1 MKDKTKYQSMS
12 TFNNTNVKQRFSLR
26 KKGRSAT
33 SVLLGLSILS
43 SAFVPTVAE
52 AKPIQEMDIV
62 EVPTED
68 SVASAKYAVI
78 AGITEKTEVIPFG
91 EEVWVETE
99 KATNAGT
106 PVTQWRAPSD
116 DLKGKIGVTYT
127 HIGNYKGKDLDLK
140 ITVKD
145 WKKAGFKG
153 KESFSFDHPVIGVN
167 NHGYDYVDVTFEYI
181 YSDTGKPATDLTGTY
196 MTVVDIDANQGMGFN
211 EEQMKN
217 IGKVYAPAESK
228 VDVEKKADGYTYFQ
242 DIDNADW
249 RASSPEGQFTILAD
263 GHTLDFRWAKNWDG
277 YNLDQELDWE
287 TSKYGQWFGYS
298 AEKPV
303 RTEVLDPAKLVTDSD
318 EVDVLENQLKVIY
331 ERYEYDISHTVP
343 AEYPEFFY
351 KEYVMEDVLNDVL
364 ETGEVTVF
372 NENDE
377 DVTDLFEDLSE
388 GNHIKFKAKEET
400 LKDKSFYGHSYR
412 FNVKTNIKADADL
425 SSVTDDDGNIQI
437 PNKATITKDGKEQKD
452 TETTITHVPTP
463 VDPSVDKTI
472 INADGEDVTEN
483 EVNVGDQFQYRVT
496 ATFPNKQQAEKL
508 GVFDDVPDALAVDSV
523 VVLDEAGNDIT
534 EQGTLD
540 INNENESFRWTAN
553 DPIEF
558 AGQTIQVIPTVS
570 VKDTVSFAEFE
581 EDGKFVFKNT
591 AQLFVDDETLDSP
604 EVTTTLEKVDP
615 EINKGIVT
623 EDGLVEE
630 NEVSIDDTFE
640 YQIDTTYGNETVPS
654 ILGLQDDVPDGF
666 NLDSVV
672 VFDADGND
680 VTEQGTLEI
689 DEEKESFK
697 WTANDPKQFVGK
709 SLNTTVQVTVKDD
722 FDFTEF
728 KDGEDSFVFENTAQM
743 ITSDSKGNEKYD
755 DSNPVVSK
763 MKRVDNAIVKTIIDK
778 DGNEVE
784 ENQIERGETYT
795 YKVSQTISNEKNVDS
810 VSFYDDLE
818 DALDVIKTE
827 VYLDEDVDLE
837 VVPHEEKTTENIEKE
852 ETAEENIDTEN
863 ETDEVE
869 SNDEETAENKE
880 VATESEKTEEETT
893 DETVESEQQE
903 NTEKDSETEEDLEK
917 DNTEVESEES
927 TDKNTIDTI
936 NVEVDEEQSI
946 VSWNVE
952 ESSNDLKG
960 KTVVTEME
968 VTLPEDA
975 ELNEELVDGD
985 NYIIPNVAKGTVN
998 DDELE
1003 SNEVR
1008 TLVEKEEVPPAE
1020 TPEEPKQP
1028 ENPPKDPS
1036 QVKTPPQKEGWLPHT
1051 GTEVNYL
1058 IVLGGALLAG
1068 LGGWR
1073 LYRIRKEN

>member
-52 AKPIQEMDIV
+52 AKPIHDHEL
-62 EVPTED
+62 TEIPSEE
-68 SVASAKYAVI
+68 SVAPAKYAVI
-78 AGITEKTEVIPFG
+78 AGFSDKTEFSQQGDDWISKTNQNG
-91 EEVWVETE
+91 HDYHTQVEPADN
-99 KATNAGT
+99 K
-106 PVTQWRAPSD
+106 
-116 DLKGKIGVTYT
+116 KGNLSVTYT
-127 HIGNYKGKDLDLK
+127 NIGNFKGKDLDLK

-153 KESFSFDHPVIGVN
+153 GEFFSFADNHIGF
-167 NHGYDYVDVTFEYI
+167 HQSGYDYVDLGFEYI
-181 YSDTGKPATDLTGTY
+181 YSESGEPATDLTGTY
-196 MTVVDIDANQGMGFN
+196 MTVVDIDALQGMGFD
-211 EEQMKN
+211 EKQMKN
-217 IGKVYAPAESK
+217 IGKVYAPAESE
-228 VDVEKKADGYTYFQ
+228 VDINKKDDGYTYFEDVKNQ
-242 DIDNADW
+242 TLDTNN
-249 RASSPEGQFTILAD
+249 PKGHFTILAD
-263 GHTLDFRWAKNWDG
+263 GHTLDFKWAKDWSE
-277 YNLDQELDWE
+277 YNKDKVIDWE
-287 TSKYGQWFGYS
+287 AGQYEQYFGYT

-351 KEYVMEDVLNDVL
+351 KEYIMEDVLNDVL
-364 ETGEVTVF
+364 ETGEVTIF

-388 GNHIKFKAKEET
+388 GNHIKFKAKEDT
-400 LKDKSFYGHSYR
+400 LKDKTFYGHSYR

-425 SSVTDDDGNIQI
+425 SSVTDDDGSIQI

-496 ATFPNKQQAEKL
+496 ATFPNKQHAEKL
-508 GVFDDVPDALAVDSV
+508 GIFDDVPDALAVDSV

-553 DPIEF
+553 DPTEF

-672 VFDADGND
+672 VFDADDND

-728 KDGEDSFVFENTAQM
+728 KDDEDSFVFENTAQM
-743 ITSDSKGNEKYD
+743 ITSDSEGNEKYD

-763 MKRVDNAIVKTIIDK
+763 MKRVDNAIVKKIIDK

-795 YKVSQTISNEKNVDS
+795 YKVSQTITNEKNVDS
-810 VSFYDDLE
+810 ISFYDDLE

-827 VYLDEDVDLE
+827 VYIDEDVDLE
-837 VVPHEEKTTENIEKE
+837 VVPQEDSAENIEKE
-852 ETAEENIDTEN
+852 EPSEENTDTEN
-863 ETDEVE
+863 EADEVE
-869 SNDEETAENKE
+869 SQDEETAENKE
-880 VATESEKTEEETT
+880 VASESEKAEEETT
-893 DETVESEQQE
+893 DETVESESQE
-903 NTEKDSETEEDLEK
+903 NTEKDSETEEAQK

-936 NVEVDEEQSI
+936 NVEVDEDQSI

-975 ELNEELVDGD
+975 ELNEELVDDD

-1008 TLVEKEEVPPAE
+1008 TLVEKEPEEVPPAE

>member
-52 AKPIQEMDIV
+52 AKPIHDHEL
-62 EVPTED
+62 TEIPSEE
-68 SVASAKYAVI
+68 SVAPAKYAVI
-78 AGITEKTEVIPFG
+78 AGFSDKTEFSQQGDEWISKTNQNG
-91 EEVWVETE
+91 HDYHTQVEPADN
-99 KATNAGT
+99 K
-106 PVTQWRAPSD
+106 
-116 DLKGKIGVTYT
+116 KGNLSVTYT
-127 HIGNYKGKDLDLK
+127 NIGNFKGKDLDLK

-153 KESFSFDHPVIGVN
+153 GEFFSFADNHIGF
-167 NHGYDYVDVTFEYI
+167 HQSGYDYVDLGFEYI
-181 YSDTGKPATDLTGTY
+181 YSESGEPATDLTGTY
-196 MTVVDIDANQGMGFN
+196 MTVVDIDALQGMGFD
-211 EEQMKN
+211 EKQMKN
-217 IGKVYAPAESK
+217 IGKVYAPAESE
-228 VDVEKKADGYTYFQ
+228 VDINKKDDGYTYFEDVKNQ
-242 DIDNADW
+242 TLDTND
-249 RASSPEGQFTILAD
+249 PKGHFTILAD
-263 GHTLDFRWAKNWDG
+263 GHTLDFKWAKDWSE
-277 YNLDQELDWE
+277 YNKDKVIDWE
-287 TSKYGQWFGYS
+287 AGQYEQYFGYT

-351 KEYVMEDVLNDVL
+351 KEYIMEDVLNDVL

-388 GNHIKFKAKEET
+388 GNHIKFKAKEDT

-425 SSVTDDDGNIQI
+425 SSVTDDDGSIQI

-496 ATFPNKQQAEKL
+496 ATFPNKQHAEKL
-508 GVFDDVPDALAVDSV
+508 GIFDDVPDALAVDSV

-553 DPIEF
+553 DPTEF

-623 EDGLVEE
+623 EDGLLEE

-728 KDGEDSFVFENTAQM
+728 KDDEDSFVFENTAQM
-743 ITSDSKGNEKYD
+743 ITSDSEGNEKYD

-763 MKRVDNAIVKTIIDK
+763 MKRVDNAIVKKIIDK
-778 DGNEVE
+778 EGNEVE

-795 YKVSQTISNEKNVDS
+795 YKVSQTITNEKNVDS
-810 VSFYDDLE
+810 ISFYDDLE

-837 VVPHEEKTTENIEKE
+837 VVPQEDSAENIEKE
-852 ETAEENIDTEN
+852 EPSEENTDTEN
-863 ETDEVE
+863 EADEVE
-869 SNDEETAENKE
+869 SQDEETSENKE
-880 VATESEKTEEETT
+880 VASEYEKAEEETT
-893 DETVESEQQE
+893 DETVESESQE
-903 NTEKDSETEEDLEK
+903 NTEKDSETEEAQK

-936 NVEVDEEQSI
+936 NVEVDEDQSI

-1008 TLVEKEEVPPAE
+1008 TLVEKEPEEVPPAE

>member
-52 AKPIQEMDIV
+52 AKPIHDHEL
-62 EVPTED
+62 TEIPSEE
-68 SVASAKYAVI
+68 SVAPAKYAVI
-78 AGITEKTEVIPFG
+78 AGFSDKTEFSQQGDDWISKTNQNG
-91 EEVWVETE
+91 HDYHTQVEPADN
-99 KATNAGT
+99 K
-106 PVTQWRAPSD
+106 
-116 DLKGKIGVTYT
+116 KGNLSVTYT
-127 HIGNYKGKDLDLK
+127 NIGNFKGKDLDLK

-153 KESFSFDHPVIGVN
+153 GEFFSFADNHIGF
-167 NHGYDYVDVTFEYI
+167 HQSGYDYVDLGFEYI
-181 YSDTGKPATDLTGTY
+181 YSESGEPATDLTGTY
-196 MTVVDIDANQGMGFN
+196 MTVVDIDALQGMGFD
-211 EEQMKN
+211 EKQMKN
-217 IGKVYAPAESK
+217 IGKVYAPAESE
-228 VDVEKKADGYTYFQ
+228 VDINKKDDGYTYFEDVKNQ
-242 DIDNADW
+242 TLDTNN
-249 RASSPEGQFTILAD
+249 PKGHFTILAD
-263 GHTLDFRWAKNWDG
+263 GHTLDFKWAKDWSE
-277 YNLDQELDWE
+277 YNKDKVIDWE
-287 TSKYGQWFGYS
+287 AGQYEQYFGYT

-351 KEYVMEDVLNDVL
+351 KEYIMEDVLNDVL
-364 ETGEVTVF
+364 ETGEVTIF

-388 GNHIKFKAKEET
+388 GNHIKFKAKEDT
-400 LKDKSFYGHSYR
+400 LKDKTFYGHSYR

-425 SSVTDDDGNIQI
+425 SSVTDDDGSIQI

-496 ATFPNKQQAEKL
+496 ATFPNKQHAEKL
-508 GVFDDVPDALAVDSV
+508 GIFDDVPDALAVDSV

-553 DPIEF
+553 DPTEF

-672 VFDADGND
+672 VFDADDND

-728 KDGEDSFVFENTAQM
+728 KDDEDSFVFENTAQM
-743 ITSDSKGNEKYD
+743 ITSDSEGNEKYD

-763 MKRVDNAIVKTIIDK
+763 MKRVDNAIVKKIIDK

-795 YKVSQTISNEKNVDS
+795 YKVSQTITNEKNVDS
-810 VSFYDDLE
+810 ISFYDDLE

-827 VYLDEDVDLE
+827 VYIDEDVDLE
-837 VVPHEEKTTENIEKE
+837 VVPQEDSAENIEKE
-852 ETAEENIDTEN
+852 EPSEENTDTEN
-863 ETDEVE
+863 EADEVE
-869 SNDEETAENKE
+869 SQDEETAENKE
-880 VATESEKTEEETT
+880 VASESEKAEEETT
-893 DETVESEQQE
+893 DETVESESQE
-903 NTEKDSETEEDLEK
+903 NTEKDSETEEAQK

-936 NVEVDEEQSI
+936 NVEVDEDQSI

-1008 TLVEKEEVPPAE
+1008 TLVEKEPEEVPPAE

>member
-52 AKPIQEMDIV
+52 AKPIHDHEL
-62 EVPTED
+62 TEIPSEE
-68 SVASAKYAVI
+68 SVAPAKYAVI
-78 AGITEKTEVIPFG
+78 AGFSDKTEFSQQGDDWISKTNQNG
-91 EEVWVETE
+91 HDYHTQVEPADN
-99 KATNAGT
+99 K
-106 PVTQWRAPSD
+106 
-116 DLKGKIGVTYT
+116 KGNLSVTYT
-127 HIGNYKGKDLDLK
+127 NIGNFKGKDLDLK

-153 KESFSFDHPVIGVN
+153 GEFFSFADNHIGF
-167 NHGYDYVDVTFEYI
+167 HQSGYDYVDLGFEYI
-181 YSDTGKPATDLTGTY
+181 YSESGEPATDLTGTY
-196 MTVVDIDANQGMGFN
+196 MTVVDIDALQGMGFD
-211 EEQMKN
+211 EKQMKN
-217 IGKVYAPAESK
+217 IGKVYAPAESE
-228 VDVEKKADGYTYFQ
+228 VDINKKDDGYTYFEDVKNQ
-242 DIDNADW
+242 TLDTND
-249 RASSPEGQFTILAD
+249 PKGHFTILAD
-263 GHTLDFRWAKNWDG
+263 GHTLNFKWAKDWSE
-277 YNLDQELDWE
+277 YNKDKVIDWE
-287 TSKYGQWFGYS
+287 AGQYEQYFGYT

-331 ERYEYDISHTVP
+331 ERYEYDISHTVS

-388 GNHIKFKAKEET
+388 GNHIKFKAKEDT

-425 SSVTDDDGNIQI
+425 SSVTDDNGNIQI

-472 INADGEDVTEN
+472 INADGEDLTEN

-496 ATFPNKQQAEKL
+496 ATFPNKQHAEKL
-508 GVFDDVPDALAVDSV
+508 GIFDDVPDALAVNSV

-553 DPIEF
+553 DPTEF

-728 KDGEDSFVFENTAQM
+728 KDDEDSFVFENTAQM
-743 ITSDSKGNEKYD
+743 ITSDSEGNEKYD

-763 MKRVDNAIVKTIIDK
+763 MKRVDNAIVKKIIDK

-795 YKVSQTISNEKNVDS
+795 YKVSQTITNEKNVDS
-810 VSFYDDLE
+810 ISFYDDLE

-837 VVPHEEKTTENIEKE
+837 VVPQEDSAENIEKE
-852 ETAEENIDTEN
+852 EPSEENTDTEN
-863 ETDEVE
+863 EADEVE
-869 SNDEETAENKE
+869 SQDEETAENKE
-880 VATESEKTEEETT
+880 VASESEKAEEEIT
-893 DETVESEQQE
+893 DETVESESQE
-903 NTEKDSETEEDLEK
+903 NTEKDSETEEAQK

-936 NVEVDEEQSI
+936 NVEVDEDQSI

-952 ESSNDLKG
+952 DSSNDLKG

-968 VTLPEDA
+968 VKLPEDA

-1008 TLVEKEEVPPAE
+1008 TLVEKEPEEVPPAE

>member
-52 AKPIQEMDIV
+52 AKPIHDHEL
-62 EVPTED
+62 TEIPSEE
-68 SVASAKYAVI
+68 SVAPAKYAVI
-78 AGITEKTEVIPFG
+78 AGFSDKTEFSQQGDEWISKTNQNG
-91 EEVWVETE
+91 HDYHTQVEPADN
-99 KATNAGT
+99 K
-106 PVTQWRAPSD
+106 
-116 DLKGKIGVTYT
+116 KGNLSVTYT
-127 HIGNYKGKDLDLK
+127 NIGNFKGKDLDLK

-153 KESFSFDHPVIGVN
+153 GEFFSFADNHIGF
-167 NHGYDYVDVTFEYI
+167 HQSGYDYVDLGFEYI
-181 YSDTGKPATDLTGTY
+181 YSESGEPATDLTGTY
-196 MTVVDIDANQGMGFN
+196 MTVVDIDALQGMGFD
-211 EEQMKN
+211 EKQMKN
-217 IGKVYAPAESK
+217 IGKVYAPAESE
-228 VDVEKKADGYTYFQ
+228 VDINKKDDGYTYFEDVKNQ
-242 DIDNADW
+242 TLDTND
-249 RASSPEGQFTILAD
+249 PKGHFTILAD
-263 GHTLDFRWAKNWDG
+263 GHTLDFKWAKDWSE
-277 YNLDQELDWE
+277 YNKDKVIDWE
-287 TSKYGQWFGYS
+287 AGQYEQYFGYT

-351 KEYVMEDVLNDVL
+351 KEYIMEDVLNDVL

-388 GNHIKFKAKEET
+388 GNHIKFKAKEDT

-425 SSVTDDDGNIQI
+425 SSVTDDDGSIQI

-496 ATFPNKQQAEKL
+496 ATFPNKQHAEKL
-508 GVFDDVPDALAVDSV
+508 GIFDDVPDALAVDSV

-553 DPIEF
+553 DPTEF

-623 EDGLVEE
+623 EDGLLEE

-728 KDGEDSFVFENTAQM
+728 KDDEDSFVFENTAQM
-743 ITSDSKGNEKYD
+743 ITSDSEGNEKYD

-763 MKRVDNAIVKTIIDK
+763 MKRVDNAIVKKIIDK
-778 DGNEVE
+778 EGNEVE

-795 YKVSQTISNEKNVDS
+795 YKVSQTITNEKNVDS
-810 VSFYDDLE
+810 ISFYDDLE

-837 VVPHEEKTTENIEKE
+837 VVPQEDSAENIEKE
-852 ETAEENIDTEN
+852 EPSEENTDTEN
-863 ETDEVE
+863 EADEVE
-869 SNDEETAENKE
+869 SQDEETSENKE
-880 VATESEKTEEETT
+880 VASESEKAEEETT
-893 DETVESEQQE
+893 DETVESESQE
-903 NTEKDSETEEDLEK
+903 NTEKDSETEEAQK

-936 NVEVDEEQSI
+936 NVEVDEDQSI

-1008 TLVEKEEVPPAE
+1008 TLVEKEPEEVPPAE